1 MWLQSSFWSL
11 NLQLDNLTKWWLE
24 VARRSQWRKRCLA
37 PFQPVNLTKRADRH
51 MGPLADLWLCR
62 KDPCAWHDTSL
73 FQCLKCMKC
82 IPVLCFKLSQ
92 VQNLRSVSHCAF
104 FESFRMANSDTGS
117 NIFYAI
123 FLWIVEDWASWGN
136 FFLLEFGF
144 NSMSSERLA
153 AAATEAPEA
162 PGLWI
167 SKHAGIPTYP
177 WCIIIIISQGCSG
190 WSGCSQL
197 WIIATRVIICDNLI

>member
-104 FESFRMANSDTGS
+104 FESFRMANSDTGPTFFMRFS
-117 NIFYAI
+117 F
-123 FLWIVEDWASWGN
+123 ESWGLGKLRQ
-136 FFLLEFGF
+136 LLPAGVWLQLDELRASCCSCHWSAWGTGSLNLETCWYPDVSLMHHYHHFTGLL
-144 NSMSSERLA
+144 RLVRLLTA
-153 AAATEAPEA
+153 VNHCHK
-162 PGLWI
+162 GDHMW
-167 SKHAGIPTYP
+167 
-177 WCIIIIISQGCSG
+177 
-190 WSGCSQL
+190 
-197 WIIATRVIICDNLI
+197 